1 LQKEIFMKLIHRKT
15 LSDPKQA
22 GMEMRYFASQAVAA
36 ATVGETVL
44 NQVALVGILGN
55 TKALSLDPAFPHI
68 ILGVG
73 LYIRSFIAAD
83 IDLLVH
89 GMTITISAAG
99 KDIIKNILA
108 ALLPEDI
115 APQGSTAAAI
125 AVGVRGPR
133 FNFGDWLPLI
143 GKSDEVQ
150 LKTNIPVALGAI
162 SATTTIDIV
171 VHARPIGFVGA
182 PQAAA

>member
-1 LQKEIFMKLIHRKT
+1 MKLIHRKT
-15 LSDPKQA
+15 LSDPKLA
-22 GMEMRYFASQAVAA
+22 GMEMRYFATQAVAG

-55 TKALSLDPAFPHI
+55 TKALALDPQFPHI

-73 LYIRSFIAAD
+73 LYISSFVAAD

-89 GMTITISAAG
+89 GMVITITSAG

-125 AVGVRGPR
+125 AVGIRGPR
-133 FNFGDWLPLI
+133 YNFGDWLPLI
-143 GKSDEVQ
+143 GKSDSFEI
-150 LKTNIPVALGAI
+150 KTNIPVALGAI
-162 SATTTIDIV
+162 SATTTINIV
-171 VHARPIGFVGA
+171 VHARPVGFIGA
-182 PQAAA
+182 PQATA